1 MKELDTKILNIQR
14 YENTSKGFIPKEEL
28 NIQHAYVKLKDVLDI
43 IYKQE
48 D

>member
-1 MKELDTKILNIQR
+1 MNKLDTEILNIQR
-14 YENTSKGFIPKEEL
+14 YENTLKGLIPREEL
-28 NIQHAYVKLKDVLDI
+28 SIQHSYVKLKDVLDI